1 MLTLENAIRT
11 ATKAA
16 KGIVRKPMKP
26 QVSLASD
33 RVLQMRVST
42 EPRTRSA
49 ALPEMISESLW
60 IQLDAAPSDFERFC
74 RSRWHLLVEKHR
86 LTLGR

>member
-1 MLTLENAIRT
+1 MTLENAIRT

-16 KGIVRKPMKP
+16 KGIVCKPMKL
-26 QVSLASD
+26 QVSQASD
-33 RVLQMRVST
+33 GVLQMRVST
-42 EPRTRSA
+42 EPKPRSSTM
-49 ALPEMISESLW
+49 PEVISESLW
-60 IQLDAAPSDFERFC
+60 VQLDAAPSDFERFC